1 MHDAETAF
9 KNRLPQPLRLF
20 KNLTSWVIVFMVTVL
35 RQHGMRF
42 VIYTADHEPPHAHV
56 YGEGE
61 ARIDITSLTV
71 ITQGGMSDRNVRRA
85 VAVIEEN
92 RTLFLETW
100 RLYHG

>member
-1 MHDAETAF
+1 
-9 KNRLPQPLRLF
+9 
-20 KNLTSWVIVFMVTVL
+20 MVLMVAVL

-61 ARIDITSLTV
+61 ARIGLV
-71 ITQGGMSDRNVRRA
+71 VLAQGGMSDRDVRRA

-92 RTLFLETW
+92 RKLFMETW
-100 RLYHG
+100 RRYHG